1 MRKNNLRIY
10 SQIVGVML
18 TITLLMSLLFIVWAF
33 FDNEE
38 PATLLFLIPTIIF
51 LHYMYI
57 HNFGLGFESTFT
69 EKNGKLIIL
78 FTAISILG
86 STVTPIIIY
95 VNHQIEVN
103 KEYEML
109 SFTKKGEMS
118 LIEGTKAILKLKYN
132 ARRGNM
138 DYKFSFKKD
147 DESMSFYFR
156 SDREYFLELFDED
169 GFSIQKIFLN
179 HSRLRDANNRVI
191 GIFATSQSY
200 FEIDDYNRIKDF
212 SIGWN
217 DY

>member
-18 TITLLMSLLFIVWAF
+18 TITLLMSLIFIVWAF

-132 ARRGNM
+132 AREENM
-138 DYKFSFKKD
+138 DYKFSLKKD

-156 SDREYFLELFDED
+156 SDREYFLVLFDED
-169 GFSIQKIFLN
+169 GFLIQKISLD
-179 HSRLRDANNRVI
+179 HAQLYDANNRVA
-191 GIFATSQSY
+191 GIIANSHTY

-212 SIGWN
+212 SIVWN